1 MACLAHDF
9 KDALGMPAIIF
20 AILLIF
26 APFIAFAYDSKETEE
41 QAFVTARIAWCI
53 KAEHM
58 DGGVWRPHRKQD
70 CDYKVKFE
78 WDLIRDI
85 CKLRTEQG
93 WPTADDWTLFISG
106 PDINEEVEWP
116 PGDYFFYLNK
126 GQMNGKD
133 WYSISWNAD
142 MEGEPTYS
150 SAQWMLGEDYTYSKH
165 PTKDI
170 HTIEGHG
177 SKIVINFECT
187 LKQYPEPELMDLGAY
202 YGAGR
207 NNIEMHE
214 KANELLILHKARLR
228 QLMDQKLKD
237 AEADWGDPYAKHRQ
251 QEILDSIRATHA
263 AWEAYASTQYE
274 EVRLSYAGGSGSGLG
289 ATLEYI
295 ELQRQRI
302 KSLKPV
308 LK

>member
-1 MACLAHDF
+1 MPTVLIALLFVLTPFLAIGYAP
-9 KDALGMPAIIF
+9 KDM
-20 AILLIF
+20 
-26 APFIAFAYDSKETEE
+26 EE
-41 QAFVTARIAWCI
+41 AAFVTARIAWCT

-58 DGGVWRPHRKQD
+58 PNGLWLPHREPD
-70 CDYKVKFE
+70 CDYQVKFE

-85 CKLRTEQG
+85 CELRTEKG
-93 WPTADDWTLFISG
+93 WRTADDWTLIISG
-106 PDINEEVEWP
+106 PGLKGGDAWP
-116 PGDYFFYLNK
+116 PGDYFFYLSK

-150 SAQWMLGEDYTYSKH
+150 HAQWMLGEDYTYSKH
-165 PTKDI
+165 PTQDI
-170 HTIEGHG
+170 HIIEGHG

-187 LKQYPEPELMDLGAY
+187 LKRIPEPERMDLGAY
-202 YGAGR
+202 YGQGAT
-207 NNIEMHE
+207 NIAMQE

-228 QLMDQKLKD
+228 QLMEQKLKE
-237 AEADWGDPYAKHRQ
+237 AESDWGDPYLKHHQ
-251 QEILDSIRATHA
+251 SDILDTIRATHT
-263 AWEAYASTQYE
+263 AWEAYATAQYE
-274 EVRLSYAGGSGSGLG
+274 EIHRSYAGGTGAGLG

-302 KSLKPV
+302 QSLKPV